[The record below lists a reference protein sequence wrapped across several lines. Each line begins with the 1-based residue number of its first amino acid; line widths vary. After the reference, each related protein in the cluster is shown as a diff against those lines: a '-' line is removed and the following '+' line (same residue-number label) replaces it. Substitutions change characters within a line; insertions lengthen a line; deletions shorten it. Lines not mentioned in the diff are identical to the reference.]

1 MDASKKKAQA
11 AQVDT
16 PNPEYNAM
24 VASWELID
32 ALMGGTDAMKQG
44 GAKWL
49 PKEEREEVD
58 KYYVRLQNSIL
69 FDRFA
74 ATVSDLK
81 SRPFAYPV
89 QLQKAE
95 MLPEQLKDIGKCV
108 DDEGRDL
115 TTFCEYCMEIGIKR
129 GMVHLLV
136 DYPAE
141 MAVNLKQ
148 ERELGLRPMILAID
162 PKDLFAWQ
170 YVKARNGEKTLT
182 QIRIRERVTESD
194 GGFGFVEKDRVRV
207 IYAGDPGLVYD
218 RNDPETLPA
227 GHWELW
233 EKVEGAAGEK
243 AWEIVNEGPWTI
255 GKITLQTVYFGAT
268 GFMTCRCPLE
278 PLANLNLAHYQLYS
292 DHRNNLRFAMA
303 KVLFGKGLT
312 ANDTKKN
319 IVLGVHHAFLTTS
332 KDADLKV
339 VSDDGNTIEAGERA
353 LRHLEE
359 QMDAVAMGP
368 LMVQASGN
376 QTATGKAIDE
386 GKGQCKLQA
395 WLHLLEAGMD
405 QSITSCCEW
414 IGEKKPEEVATDI
427 NDDFEL
433 LGRSVEDLTV
443 LDKARARGDI
453 DHETF
458 LDALVIR
465 RVLRENANTKE
476 IKRRCDE
483 ETSLGL
489 IGREDDGGEV
499 PAE

>member
-1 MDASKKKAQA
+1 MDASKSK

-24 VASWELID
+24 VASSELID
-32 ALMGGTDAMKQG
+32 ALMGGTEAMKQG
-44 GAKWL
+44 GTKWL
-49 PKEEREEVD
+49 PKEEREED
-58 KYYVRLQNSIL
+58 DTYNVRLQNSIL
-69 FDRFA
+69 FNRFA
-74 ATVSDLK
+74 ATVRDLK
-81 SRPFAYPV
+81 SRPFGYPV
-89 QLQKAE
+89 QLHKAE
-95 MLPEQLKDIGKCV
+95 MLPEQLRGIDKCV

-115 TTFCEYCMEIGIKR
+115 TAFCEHCMEIGIKR

-136 DYPAE
+136 DYPTE
-141 MAVNLKQ
+141 MAVTLRE

-170 YVKARNGEKTLT
+170 YTKARNGEKTLT
-182 QIRIRERVTESD
+182 QIRIRERVIEND

-207 IYAGDPGLVYD
+207 IYAGDPGLVYNMD
-218 RNDPETLPA
+218 DPEISNS

-233 EKVEGAAGEK
+233 ERVDGASGEK
-243 AWEIVNEGPWTI
+243 AWEIIEEGPWTI
-255 GKITLQTVYFGAT
+255 GKISLRTVYFNET
-268 GFMTCRCPLE
+268 GFMACKCPLE

-303 KVLFGKGLT
+303 KVLFGSGLSV
-312 ANDTKKN
+312 ADTKKN

-339 VSDDGNTIEAGERA
+339 VSDDGNTIEAGEKA
-353 LRHLEE
+353 LRHIED
-359 QMDAVAMGP
+359 QMDSVAMGP
-368 LMVQASGN
+368 LMVQPSGN

-395 WLHLLEAGMD
+395 WLHLLEAGMN
-405 QSITSCCEW
+405 QSIAFCCEW
-414 IGEKKPEEVATDI
+414 IGEEKPDEVAVDI

-433 LGRSVEDLTV
+433 LGRSTEDLAF
-443 LDKARARGDI
+443 LDKARERGDI

-458 LDALVIR
+458 LDALKIR
-465 RVLRENANTKE
+465 RVLRENADIKE
-476 IKRRCDE
+476 IMRRCEE

-489 IGREDDGGEV
+489 IGRESEV
-499 PAE
+499 EEVLAE